1 MASGVESELKGLS
14 IEPLKLSH
22 GVCKNMVE
30 WHEQLN
36 GIDFKPDFEY
46 KLVKTM
52 VFKPKAPKSETA
64 PLIALIALEDS
75 QTSSATVC
83 KAVNVKEARLANED
97 AVKSALSVSTADVS
111 PFSITSENS
120 SALKVVLDKSLLDY
134 HGKLGVH
141 PNDSTH
147 TIFISQ
153 KDLQDYLLKTN
164 VEVIEVDFTSDVYA
178 SGSAGA
184 AKPEAKKTA
193 ATQKPSAEIEGAAL
207 IGITVHKE
215 IDFSGWYQQV
225 LTKGDMLDYYDVSGC
240 YILKPWSYTIWEQ
253 IQNLFGCYLE
263 WFDARIKEIG
273 VENCYFPMFVSSKV
287 LEREK
292 DHIEGFA
299 PEVAWVTKAGSADLD
314 EPIAIR
320 PTSETVMYPYYA
332 KWIRSHRDLPLRL
345 NQWNSVVRWEFKH
358 PQPFLRTREFLWQE
372 GHTAHLT
379 FEDANSEVLQILDFY
394 AGVYEQLLAVPVI
407 KGKKTDKER
416 FAGGLFTTT
425 CEGYIP
431 ATGRGIQGATS
442 HCLGQNFSKMFGI
455 TVEDPFAKEGEG
467 KEKLFV
473 WQNSWGLS
481 TRVIGVMVMIH
492 GDNKGLVLPPR
503 VAGHQVVI
511 VPCGITTKTSHANK
525 DSLYKDITKFA
536 AQLTEAGIR
545 VKADLRDSYS
555 PGYKFND
562 WELKGVPLRLEYGP
576 QDAKKGQVLSARRDS
591 GEKSPISLNN
601 LVPSVNKLL
610 ETIQND
616 LYQKAKHSFD
626 SNIQKIDKWDD
637 FVPALNQKKLVLMP
651 FCLEEACEDDIKE
664 RSKRTD
670 SGEAEDAKAPSMGAK
685 SLCRPFDQPT
695 GLIPGRTKCLACEKD
710 AKEFTLFGRS
720 Y

>member
-1 MASGVESELKGLS
+1 MAAGIESELKALS
-14 IEPLKLSH
+14 INSLSFPH
-22 GVCKNMVE
+22 EKCKNIVE
-30 WHEQLN
+30 WHTQLDN
-36 GIDFKPDFEY
+36 LSSKPDFDY

-52 VFKPKAPKSETA
+52 VFKPKAPKSETV
-64 PLIALIALEDS
+64 PLIVLLALEDS
-75 QTSSATVC
+75 QTPSATIC
-83 KAVNVKEARLANED
+83 KAVSVKEARLANED
-97 AVKSALSVSTADVS
+97 AVAGALSVLTADVS
-111 PFSITSENS
+111 PFSITSVN
-120 SALKVVLDKSLLDY
+120 AATVKVVLDKSLLDY
-134 HGKLGVH
+134 TGKLGVH
-141 PNDSTH
+141 PNDSAQ
-147 TIFISQ
+147 TIFLSQ
-153 KDLQDYLLKTN
+153 QDLQKYLLKTE
-164 VEVIEVDFTSDVYA
+164 VEIIEVDFKSDVYSA
-178 SGSAGA
+178 SSSSAARGGKGDSKA
-184 AKPEAKKTA
+184 APVQ
-193 ATQKPSAEIEGAAL
+193 QKQSEKIEGAAL
-207 IGITVHKE
+207 IGITVDKD
-215 IDFSGWYQQV
+215 IDFPGWYQQV

-240 YILKPWSYTIWEQ
+240 YILKPWSYTVWEQ
-253 IQNLFGCYLE
+253 IQK
-263 WFDARIKEIG
+263 WFDAKIKGIG
-273 VENCYFPMFVSSKV
+273 VDNCYFPMFVSSKV

-299 PEVAWVTKAGSADLD
+299 PEVAWVTRAGSAELD

-332 KWIRSHRDLPLRL
+332 KWIRSYRDLPLRL

-379 FEDANSEVLQILDFY
+379 FDGANQEVLQILDFY
-394 AGVYEQLLAVPVI
+394 AGVYEELLAVPVI

-431 ATGRGIQGATS
+431 TTGRGIQGATS

-455 TVEDPFAKEGEG
+455 TVEDPSAKEGEE
-467 KEKLFV
+467 KEKIFV

-511 VPCGITTKTSHANK
+511 VPCGITTKTS
-525 DSLYKDITKFA
+525 DSNREVLYRDIIDIA
-536 AQLTEAGIR
+536 AKLTDAGIR

-576 QDAKKGQVLSARRDS
+576 QDAKKKQVLSARRDT
-591 GEKSPISLNN
+591 GNKTAISLDN
-601 LVPSVNKLL
+601 LVDSVQKLL
-610 ETIQND
+610 EIIQSD
-616 LYQKAKHSFD
+616 MYQKAKQSFD
-626 SNIQKIDKWDD
+626 ANIETITDWND
-637 FVPALNQKKLVLMP
+637 FVPALNKKKVILMP

-664 RSKRTD
+664 RSKRTESD
-670 SGEAEDAKAPSMGAK
+670 EAEDAKAPSMGAK
-685 SLCRPFDQPT
+685 SLCRPFDQPE
-695 GLIPGRTKCLACEKD
+695 GLILGQTKCLACGKD
-710 AKEFTLFGRS
+710 AKVSQFVPLGFA
-720 Y
+720 